1 MKWRAP
7 NGEEKVLRLNEKMS
21 VKWRELGQNVGISDA
36 RLTGF
41 RTFHSCSNEECMNS
55 VTQEWIQKGLRQKV
69 NT

>member
-7 NGEEKVLRLNEKMS
+7 NGEEKVLRLKGEMS

-36 RLTGF
+36 RLTGI
-41 RTFHSCSNEECMNS
+41 RIFHSDSNEECMNT
-55 VTQEWIQKGLRQKV
+55 VTQEWIQKGLHQKV